1 MSTRRKL
8 TDAIAS
14 RQELNFVFGATEAK
28 QEIQASIA
36 SAPEQRIPLDTL
48 LCTFSFVSDRKPVRY
63 YYDADELQQWALNDI
78 KPNGIRSPLWV
89 RPHPTKAEKYELVA
103 GFRRYK
109 AAEILKLPTVPVIIF
124 QWTDEVAFQAAIAEN
139 ANRRDFNALE
149 ELDNML
155 RLLEIQLGF
164 EQSDVVSLLYRM
176 NNALKGTTNQNVLVS
191 PESEAVKQ
199 TFDSFGK
206 ITWQSFVSSRLP
218 LLKKPDDVLDA
229 IRRGEIQYTK
239 GILVSSLKDPRQ
251 RQELLESAQKNFMS
265 VAEIKRQVIEINQST
280 TTDSEPHGQSNFS
293 SQQFKDRLTVTL
305 ETARQNQT
313 LWDDTQKIQKLEKL
327 LRQIETIVK
336 ENTK

>member
-14 RQELNFVFGATEAK
+14 RQELNFVFGSTETK
-28 QEIQASIA
+28 QEIQETIA
-36 SAPEQRIPLDTL
+36 SAPEQRIQFSSI
-48 LCTFSFVSDRKPVRY
+48 LCTFTFVPDRKPVRY
-63 YYDADELQQWALNDI
+63 YYDTDELQQWAVNDI

-89 RPHPTKAEKYELVA
+89 RPHPTRPEKYELVA

-109 AAEILKLPTVPVIIF
+109 AAEILKLSTVPVIVF

-218 LLKKPDDVLDA
+218 LLKKPDDILDA

-239 GILVSSLKDPRQ
+239 GILVASLKDPRQ
-251 RQELLESAQKNFMS
+251 RQELLENAQKNFMS
-265 VAEIKRQVIEINQST
+265 VAEIKRKVIQLNQST
-280 TTDSEPHGQSNFS
+280 ATNSATDGRSNFS
-293 SQQFKDRLTVTL
+293 RQQFKDRLTATL
-305 ETARQNQT
+305 ETASQNKT

-327 LRQIETIVK
+327 LSQIEAIIQK
-336 ENTK
+336 STK

>member
-14 RQELNFVFGATEAK
+14 RQELNFVFGSTETK
-28 QEIQASIA
+28 QEIEETIA
-36 SAPEQRIPLDTL
+36 STPEQRIPLESI
-48 LCTFSFVSDRKPVRY
+48 LCTFIFVPDRKPVRY

-89 RPHPTKAEKYELVA
+89 RPHPTKPEKYELVA

-218 LLKKPDDVLDA
+218 LLKKPTDVLNA

-239 GILVSSLKDPRQ
+239 GILVSSLKDPEQ
-251 RQELLESAQKNFMS
+251 RQELLENAQKNFMS
-265 VAEIKRQVIEINQST
+265 VAEIKRQVMKLNQSST
-280 TTDSEPHGQSNFS
+280 NDSENPSRSKLSN
-293 SQQFKDRLTVTL
+293 QQFRDRLTVTL
-305 ETARQNQT
+305 EAANENST
-313 LWDDTQKIQKLEKL
+313 LWEDPQRIQKLEKL
-327 LRQIETIVK
+327 LKQLETIVHGK
-336 ENTK
+336 FK

>member
-14 RQELNFVFGATEAK
+14 RQELNFVFGSTETK
-28 QEIQASIA
+28 QEIQETLAST
-36 SAPEQRIPLDTL
+36 PEQRVQLSLI
-48 LCTFSFVSDRKPVRY
+48 LCTFTFVPDRKPVRY
-63 YYDADELQQWALNDI
+63 YYDADDLQQWAINDI

-89 RPHPTKAEKYELVA
+89 RPHPTKSEKYELVA

-109 AAEILKLPTVPVIIF
+109 AAEILKLPTVPVIVF

-229 IRRGEIQYTK
+229 IRRGKIQYTK

-265 VAEIKRQVIEINQST
+265 VAEIKRQVIEMNQST
-280 TTDSEPHGQSNFS
+280 TTDSEPHGQSIFS
-293 SQQFKDRLTVTL
+293 SQQFRDRLTVTL
-305 ETARQNQT
+305 EAASQNQP
-313 LWDDTQKIQKLEKL
+313 LWNDTQKIQKLEKL
-327 LRQIETIVK
+327 LRQIEKIVK